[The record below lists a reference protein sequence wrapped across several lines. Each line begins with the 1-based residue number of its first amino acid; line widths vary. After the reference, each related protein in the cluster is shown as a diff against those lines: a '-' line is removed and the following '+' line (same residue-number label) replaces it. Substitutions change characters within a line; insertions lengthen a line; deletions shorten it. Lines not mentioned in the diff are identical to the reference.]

1 MPAESAPMLPMWN
14 GLSHP
19 MLKFREPAGWETAT
33 LTIPQMEK
41 PMTATYSMMSRT
53 HWKLV
58 VQRMPQ
64 MQMNVMRASQAPAT
78 TAAVPTEPA
87 VESEIQCHWLS
98 SCSVYWPATI
108 GAEMQNRMPVATWT
122 QPL

>member
-1 MPAESAPMLPMWN
+1 MD
-14 GLSHP
+14 
-19 MLKFREPAGWETAT
+19 TAT

-41 PMTATYSMMSRT
+41 PMTATYSMISRT

-64 MQMNVMRASQAPAT
+64 MQMKVMIASQTPAA
-78 TAAVPTEPA
+78 TAAGSPTLLA
-87 VESEIQCHWLS
+87 VAWEIQPHSLN

-108 GAEMQNRMPVATWT
+108 GAEMQNRTLVATWT
-122 QPL
+122 QPLNQPT